1 VLLCAPVVW
10 AEPRVAVDPRE
21 ALVDAPPRIR
31 VDGFPTRQPI
41 TVTATLAI
49 PDVGT
54 WHSSAVF
61 RADDAGSVDA
71 ATTAPIWPSF
81 ALAEIAR
88 ERLVAHRHPFPV
100 VHLSYEGA
108 GHSIGAPYGPTAGST
123 TMTHPVTGGRY
134 ALGGTPRA
142 NAEAAAGSWP
152 KVLEF
157 LERARASRP

>member
-1 VLLCAPVVW
+1 MYLSWLRDTAAVERSTSHVERSKGPVLL
-10 AEPRVAVDPRE
+10 
-21 ALVDAPPRIR
+21 IS
-31 VDGFPTRQPI
+31 GK
-41 TVTATLAI
+41 
-49 PDVGT
+49 
-54 WHSSAVF
+54 
-61 RADDAGSVDA
+61 DDA
-71 ATTAPIWPSF
+71 IWPSF

-88 ERLVAHRHPFPV
+88 ERLVVHRHPFPV

-142 NAEAAAGSWP
+142 NAEAAADSWP